1 MVSGNKNT
9 ITMGEENRITT
20 NDSVTTIG
28 GKLTMTA
35 SKDIR
40 LRSEAGS
47 VTVDSGAGITTVSGN
62 HVLID
67 AKNTLVL
74 KGAKIVRDDDSAE
87 DKVAGNWALNVTGG
101 GKMNFA
107 GKSENVSG
115 GSKEMVGQSKEQ
127 IITGAKKTV
136 VGGASIPF
144 GDVNVIDTSAT
155 IGKIVTSVT
164 TPGPVSGIASQ
175 IGPGGSVS
183 KIEQSGI
190 GDIDIK
196 SITGPSGVTI
206 FATKEAVLQGI
217 AQAAV
222 KAAIIAIK
230 AEGQVTIDGQNI
242 QVGGATEP
250 MVLGKTFMSDLM
262 AKHTHESSVGPTT
275 GISPSFTSKIQ
286 SSLSK
291 KCFLG

>member
-1 MVSGNKNT
+1 MS
-9 ITMGEENRITT
+9 
-20 NDSVTTIG
+20 
-28 GKLTMTA
+28 A

-40 LRSEAGS
+40 IRSEAGS
-47 VTVDSGAGITTVSGN
+47 VTLDSGIGITTISGN

-74 KGAKIVRDDDSAE
+74 KGAKIVRDDDAAE
-87 DKVAGNWALNVTGG
+87 DGVKGSYNLNIGG
-101 GKMNFA
+101 AAKFDQQKKQDNTI
-107 GKSENVSG
+107 SDSNENVG
-115 GSKEMVGQSKEQ
+115 GTKSTSIVGS
-127 IITGAKKTV
+127 KKTV
-136 VGGASIPF
+136 VSGASLLF
-144 GDVNVIDTSAT
+144 GDTTAIDTAAT
-155 IGKIVTSVT
+155 IGKIVTTVT

-190 GDIDIK
+190 GDVDIK
-196 SITGPSGVTI
+196 SITGPSGATI
-206 FATKEAVLQGI
+206 FATKGI
-217 AQAAV
+217 TLDALVEIVIKAV
-222 KAAIIAIK
+222 KSVAIGGSTTAKVTVDAANIA
-230 AEGQVTIDGQNI
+230 
-242 QVGGATEP
+242 VGGSTEP
-250 MVLGKTFMSDLM
+250 MVLGKSFMSDLM

>member
-1 MVSGNKNT
+1 M
-9 ITMGEENRITT
+9 
-20 NDSVTTIG
+20 
-28 GKLTMTA
+28 
-35 SKDIR
+35 
-40 LRSEAGS
+40 
-47 VTVDSGAGITTVSGN
+47 SGATINQSTP
-62 HVLID
+62 
-67 AKNTLVL
+67 
-74 KGAKIVRDDDSAE
+74 
-87 DKVAGNWALNVTGG
+87 
-101 GKMNFA
+101 
-107 GKSENVSG
+107 G

-136 VGGASIPF
+136 VGGASLLF
-144 GDVNVIDTSAT
+144 GDTTAIDTTAT
-155 IGKIVTSVT
+155 IGKVVTSVT

-230 AEGQVTIDGQNI
+230 AEGQVTIEGQNI

-250 MVLGKTFMSDLM
+250 MVLGKSFMSDLM
-262 AKHTHESSVGPTT
+262 SKHTHESSVGPTT
-275 GISPSFTSKIQ
+275 GISPSFVSKIQ

>member
-20 NDSVTTIG
+20 NDSVSTIG

-40 LRSEAGS
+40 MRSEAGS
-47 VTVDSGAGITTVSGN
+47 VTVDSGAGVTTVSGN
-62 HVLID
+62 HVTIA
-67 AKNTLVL
+67 AKNVLVL

-87 DKVAGNWALNVTGG
+87 DDVKGNYALNVKGG
-101 GKMNFA
+101 VKMSGAAINQ
-107 GKSENVSG
+107 STPG
-115 GSKEMVGQSKEQ
+115 GSKEMVGQNKEQ
-127 IITGAKKTV
+127 IVTGSKKTV

-144 GDVNVIDTSAT
+144 GDVNVIDTAAT

>member
-1 MVSGNKNT
+1 MKC
-9 ITMGEENRITT
+9 
-20 NDSVTTIG
+20 SVC
-28 GKLTMTA
+28 
-35 SKDIR
+35 
-40 LRSEAGS
+40 
-47 VTVDSGAGITTVSGN
+47 
-62 HVLID
+62 
-67 AKNTLVL
+67 
-74 KGAKIVRDDDSAE
+74 
-87 DKVAGNWALNVTGG
+87 
-101 GKMNFA
+101 
-107 GKSENVSG
+107 
-115 GSKEMVGQSKEQ
+115 
-127 IITGAKKTV
+127 
-136 VGGASIPF
+136 
-144 GDVNVIDTSAT
+144 
-155 IGKIVTSVT
+155 
-164 TPGPVSGIASQ
+164 
-175 IGPGGSVS
+175 